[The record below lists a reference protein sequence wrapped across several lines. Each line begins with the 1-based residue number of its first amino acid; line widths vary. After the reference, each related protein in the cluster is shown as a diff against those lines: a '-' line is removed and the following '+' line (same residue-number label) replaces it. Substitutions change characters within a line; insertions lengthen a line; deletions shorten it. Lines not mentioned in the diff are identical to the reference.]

1 MKLTHLR
8 GVVFAVIVSTLLF
21 SGRAA
26 AQAPLEPA
34 QMPSRTSFYL
44 IWRGTPAPD
53 VRKANSLLG
62 LWDDPD
68 FAPVRSAMFENMN
81 SSEKDASK
89 QKLTREEVEK
99 YSSLLEN
106 AIVLGYISKP
116 EAKTA
121 ASAAPPKA
129 AEHPWNGAFF
139 VYDRTG
145 KEKLLSEAMTRLRA
159 QGKDAPQLSQI
170 TIAGVPAL
178 RVDNKTDTP
187 TYWVE
192 HGKYAAGATERSVLE
207 ELLPRLEGKAPA
219 AASLAQ
225 SAAYQEAQPLLG
237 GGLLE
242 FFIRIPNLKTLIPD
256 SNPSAVQIAPVL
268 DAMKLEAVH
277 SFCGRVILEGA
288 KTRMQ
293 AALLGDAAPG
303 TLFDLWGAGQQ
314 SPVSL
319 SLLSPTAISYSQ
331 TQFNLAA
338 FYEMLKHAFTAAL
351 PPNQQGSVAMM
362 EGLGQN
368 RLGMP
373 ITDALGL
380 LSGDFASMQTSPS
393 LDPLK
398 AVYVLG
404 IRKKPEALKL
414 IHTIFSDQV
423 SSERN
428 EGDTTYLKISLG
440 GGQGNAGVVQYNFYH
455 LAVTPDFILGAGRS
469 ETLHEFMAARAQG
482 SASTNL
488 ATNAKFKAAR
498 AAYPEKL
505 DGLDYFDF
513 QKVDWQALKTRWV
526 EEAKKLSEK
535 QNATGSPKAVPAK
548 VPNLLN
554 DANPQVFPRHLHFMA
569 GASWKDAK
577 GIHFDQW
584 LD

>member
-8 GVVFAVIVSTLLF
+8 VVVFAVLVSWLLF

-34 QMPSRTSFYL
+34 QMPSRTLLYL
-44 IWRGTPAPD
+44 IWRGTPAAD
-53 VRKANSLLG
+53 ARKANSLLA

-68 FAPVRSAMFENMN
+68 FAPVRSAMFENMM
-81 SSEKDASK
+81 SATDKDASK

-99 YSSLLEN
+99 YSALLDN
-106 AIVLGYISKP
+106 ALVLGYIAKP
-116 EAKTA
+116 EAKMT
-121 ASAAPPKA
+121 ASAVPPKA
-129 AEHPWNGAFF
+129 SEHPWNGLFL

-145 KEKLLSEAMTRLRA
+145 KEKLLSEAVLRMRA
-159 QGKDAPQLSQI
+159 QEKDAPQLSQI
-170 TIAGVPAL
+170 TVAGVPVL
-178 RVDNKTDTP
+178 KVERP
-187 TYWVE
+187 TGTTFWVE
-192 HGKYAAGATERSVLE
+192 HGKYAASANERSVLE
-207 ELLPRLEGKAPA
+207 ELLARLEGKAPA
-219 AASLAQ
+219 GASLAQ

-242 FFIRIPNLKTLIPD
+242 FFGRMPNLKTLVPD
-256 SNPSAVQIAPVL
+256 TNPSGVQIAPVL
-268 DAMKLEAVH
+268 DAMKLDAVH
-277 SFCGRVILEGA
+277 SFCGRVILEGT
-288 KTRMQ
+288 KTCVQ
-293 AALLGDAAPG
+293 AALLGDTATG

-314 SPVSL
+314 SPASL
-319 SLLSPTAISYSQ
+319 SLLPTSAISYSE
-331 TQFNLAA
+331 TQFNLPG
-338 FYEMLKHAFTAAL
+338 FYEMLKHAVTAAL
-351 PPNQQGSVAMM
+351 PPGQQGTIAMM

-373 ITDALGL
+373 ISDALGL
-380 LSGDFASMQTSPS
+380 LSGDFASMQTSPA

-404 IRKKPEALKL
+404 IRKKPETLKL

-428 EGDTTYLKISLG
+428 EGDATYLKISLG

-455 LAVTPDFILGAGRS
+455 LAVTPDFLIGAGRA
-469 ETLHEFMAARAQG
+469 ETLHEFLAARAQG

-488 ATNAKFKAAR
+488 AARAQFQAAR
-498 AAYPEKL
+498 AGYPEKL
-505 DGLDYFDF
+505 DGIDYFDF

-526 EEAKKLSEK
+526 EEAKKVSEK
-535 QNATGSPKAVPAK
+535 QSAAGSPKAAAAK
-548 VPNLLN
+548 VPNLLS

-577 GIHFDQW
+577 GIHFDQR
-584 LD
+584 LE